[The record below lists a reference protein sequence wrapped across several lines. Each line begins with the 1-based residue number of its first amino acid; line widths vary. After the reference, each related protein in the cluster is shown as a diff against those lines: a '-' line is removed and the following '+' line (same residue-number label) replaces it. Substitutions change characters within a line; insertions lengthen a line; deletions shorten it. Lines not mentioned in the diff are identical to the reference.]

1 MSPEANLL
9 RLAYIDMNA
18 LLVEGFD
25 TNAQDMVDT
34 YRKMQDPPEIVERS
48 SGYWIVNSSGVVN
61 CDITI
66 KQPYNLLGT
75 AQHVLKYLKA
85 ADGGLVD
92 SVPDGVART
101 LTEIRDL
108 FGADDI

>member
-1 MSPEANLL
+1 MSPEAHLL
-9 RLAYIDMNA
+9 RLAYIDINA

-48 SGYWIVNSSGVVN
+48 SGYWIVNRSGVVD
-61 CDITI
+61 CDLTI
-66 KQPYNLLGT
+66 KQPYHLMEM
-75 AQHVLKYLKA
+75 AQQVLRYLEEEFSF
-85 ADGGLVD
+85 G
-92 SVPDGVART
+92 SVPDGVAKT

-108 FGADDI
+108 FGADEE

>member
-66 KQPYNLLGT
+66 KQPYHLMEM
-75 AQHVLKYLKA
+75 AQQVLRYLEEESSF
-85 ADGGLVD
+85 G